1 MKIAVL
7 GTGRIGNVHASNVAA
22 HSKVELVA
30 IADPFI
36 ENAIKLTEIYGG
48 KAVKDPI
55 ELIEDDSID
64 GIVIATPTD
73 THVDLMLSAARKGK
87 AVLCEKPVDLNL
99 ERAKIACEELKNLD
113 APVMI
118 AFNRRFDPSASEI
131 HQAIANGEIGE
142 LHQIMISSRDPG
154 FASMD
159 YLRHSGGIFRDMTIH
174 DFDMARWLLGEEPI
188 EVYASASR
196 MLEPALEALNDYDT
210 VMVQMTTRS
219 GKQCHINCS
228 RQAVYGHDQRIEA
241 YGSAGMLMNDNLRP
255 STVRRY
261 NQNATDSR
269 SPLVHF
275 FLERYADAYRKE
287 MDAFV
292 NMIGQPKAVPI
303 TPFDGYMA
311 LKLAECAQRSVE
323 SGKPVKVEV

>member
-7 GTGRIGNVHASNVAA
+7 GAGRIGNVHASNVAA

-48 KAVKDPI
+48 KAVKDPM

-292 NMIGQPKAVPI
+292 NMIGQPIAVPI